1 MKRLVLVGLGTLA
14 IAFAGN
20 LISSDRPTV
29 ALAPE
34 YQIAAAMRSGT
45 FVSGEHP
52 TRGSVQVVEEGGRQ
66 YLEFADN
73 FGTNEGPD
81 LFVILHRSDDV
92 IGTTQAPVHSINE
105 GDYVLVEPLKVANGA
120 QRYAVPAGID
130 VDDYGSVAIWC
141 RQFNATFGA
150 ASLK

>member
-1 MKRLVLVGLGTLA
+1 MKRLVLLGLGALA
-14 IAFAGN
+14 VVFAGD
-20 LISSDRPTV
+20 LISPRPAV
-29 ALAPE
+29 AIAPE
-34 YQIAAAMRSGT
+34 YQMAAAVRSGT

-92 IGTTQAPVHSINE
+92 IGSTQAPVHSINE
-105 GDYVLVEPLKVANGA
+105 GDYVLVEPLKAASGA
-120 QRYAVPAGID
+120 QRYAIPAGID
-130 VDDYGSVAIWC
+130 AGDYGSVAIWC
-141 RQFNATFGA
+141 REFNATFGA